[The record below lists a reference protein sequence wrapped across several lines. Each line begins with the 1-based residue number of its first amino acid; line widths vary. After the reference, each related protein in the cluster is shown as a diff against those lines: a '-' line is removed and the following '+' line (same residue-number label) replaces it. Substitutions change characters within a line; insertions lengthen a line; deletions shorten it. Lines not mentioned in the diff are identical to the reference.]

1 MMYDGPILDNHFHM
15 NPQGL
20 HVEAAKIFQKV
31 GGTHLVLVHCPD
43 FSQPPT
49 TRKGHVDA
57 YQKTIEMAEST
68 RKLGLGVKV
77 ILGPHPAAF
86 AHQFETLG
94 EDAETNYW
102 NSIDAA
108 LDFVQEQKAHGIG
121 EVGRPH
127 WPVSEDIW
135 NRSNALL
142 LETMKL
148 AKKED
153 IPLQLHVEGDSN
165 QTYAELAKMAD
176 KAGLDR
182 SKLVRH
188 YAPSNIADSHTCGL
202 TPSVLAG
209 KGSVDEILST
219 LQENKSGFFLETD
232 YMDDPRRPG
241 AVLGPKTVPKRTRQ
255 LIEKGLDSEILW
267 HTHSTLPKK
276 IYGDF

>member
-15 NPQGL
+15 NPQGM
-20 HVEAAKIFQKV
+20 HVEAAKIFQKA

-153 IPLQLHVEGDSN
+153 LPLQLHVEGDST

-176 KAGLDR
+176 KAGLHR

-188 YAPSNIADSHTCGL
+188 YAPQILQIAIRAVSRQVFLRERGPWMRFFPLYKKTKVDSFSKLIIWMTREDL
-202 TPSVLAG
+202 VL
-209 KGSVDEILST
+209 
-219 LQENKSGFFLETD
+219 F
-232 YMDDPRRPG
+232 
-241 AVLGPKTVPKRTRQ
+241 
-255 LIEKGLDSEILW
+255 
-267 HTHSTLPKK
+267 
-276 IYGDF
+276 